1 AEALGLD
8 NLHDQMR
15 EGTTDKRYFT
25 LVQGDWKNARQ
36 HVKLPLFKYSK
47 LFSRIGGG
55 EKKADAQHADVVA
68 AMTAVAEKVGEF
80 AQATAQT
87 GKDVAEAV
95 ARLEKLEKRVGDES
109 TTAEQFRQTVNLTDK
124 SNVQRPPATGGGSSG
139 AALTEF

>member
-1 AEALGLD
+1 MAETIK
-8 NLHDQMR
+8 Q
-15 EGTTDKRYFT
+15 
-25 LVQGDWKNARQ
+25 
-36 HVKLPLFKYSK
+36 

-80 AQATAQT
+80 AQSAAQA

-109 TTAEQFRQTVNLTDK
+109 TAAEQFRQTINLTDK
-124 SNVQRPPATGGGSSG
+124 SNLQRPPATGGGNSG
-139 AALTEF
+139 TVQTEF